1 MCIRDRIN
9 TGKDVFDMITSYN
22 RSFETGTL
30 TGLTKMIAEGRV
42 ETDKKPRSTRR
53 SMTKTEQN
61 KVEDDLNDAPG
72 VRDKDGKYTMT
83 KAEWRADKN
92 RAFSKAYNML
102 MKGDLDGLI
111 IAKMASGK
119 DIYGESREQF
129 LSDARDKIGQHMLN
143 FDPQGRDSLF
153 GWVNSYI
160 GRKVGDVAKKA
171 KRQKEK
177 TPGKKYLQIKS

>member
-1 MCIRDRIN
+1 
-9 TGKDVFDMITSYN
+9 
-22 RSFETGTL
+22 
-30 TGLTKMIAEGRV
+30 
-42 ETDKKPRSTRR
+42 
-53 SMTKTEQN
+53 
-61 KVEDDLNDAPG
+61 
-72 VRDKDGKYTMT
+72 MT

-177 TPGKKYLQIKS
+177 TPGKKISTDQKLGEEGRTVAETIEGDTASDIEAAVCLLYTSPSPRD